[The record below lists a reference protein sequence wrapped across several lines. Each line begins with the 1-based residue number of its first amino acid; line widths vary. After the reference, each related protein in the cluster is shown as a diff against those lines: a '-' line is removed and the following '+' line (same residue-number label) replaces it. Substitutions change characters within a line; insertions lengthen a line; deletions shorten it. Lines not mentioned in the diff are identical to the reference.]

1 MNDRVGLADR
11 ARRDLARLVR
21 SQVDAG
27 TVGVR
32 ELPFTVV
39 FGVACV
45 SVMLADDLPR
55 PRAMLAAAVL
65 VVLAQAGA
73 SIGPGRHSP
82 KMQRLYPLVQI
93 AALVLFAYGS
103 GYDSGIFVGM
113 LFLPVLNLAL
123 QPGRAGVVLGTL
135 AVVVLIFLPTGA
147 ARMAD
152 KPLDRRIG
160 GLILALCVFL
170 VASGASAVTTRLR
183 AQTAAL
189 AESRSFLAGI
199 VAAATEQL
207 VAAVD
212 EDGRILLASPGART
226 LLRSSEVT
234 ATGASIVPYFSDA
247 EVREVAEERGR
258 GSSPAD
264 RLLTIL
270 GAAAQGHVEHREW
283 TLVRSDG
290 TTVPARVTVLPR
302 WDLEEPTRKGYVIVA
317 TDITEQRRAERLQD
331 EFIGLVSHE
340 LRTPLASIL
349 GYVDLMRLEDDL
361 SPEHTRQLDVIS
373 RNARRLLRLVEDLLL
388 SGQVAA
394 GTFALNAE
402 RVDVRDVAEQSVAT
416 LRPTSEVAGVTV
428 RVDAPTPVP
437 LMSDAE
443 RLDQVIDNLV
453 ANAIKFS
460 PRGSTVTVTVEPLD
474 APGSAARARIVVT
487 DTGIGM
493 SQEDLDRVT
502 TRFFRAESASSRRV
516 RGVGLGLSVTDAIV
530 RAHGGT
536 LTFDSELGKGTT
548 VTVDLPDLP
557 TPTP

>member
-11 ARRDLARLVR
+11 LRQEWARLVR

-27 TVGVR
+27 TVGTR

-39 FGVACV
+39 FAVACV
-45 SVMLADDLPR
+45 SVMLADEFQQ
-55 PRAMLAAAVL
+55 PRAMVAAAVL

-73 SIGPGRHSP
+73 AVGPGRHSP
-82 KMQRLYPLVQI
+82 RMQLVYPLVQI
-93 AALVLFAYGS
+93 VALVLFAYGT
-103 GYDSGIFVGM
+103 GYDEGIFVGM
-113 LFLPVLNLAL
+113 LYLPVLNLAL
-123 QPGRAGVVLGTL
+123 QPGRAGVVVGTL
-135 AVVVLIFLPTGA
+135 AVASLVLLPPGPDSTEQ
-147 ARMAD
+147 
-152 KPLDRRIG
+152 PLDRRIG

-189 AESRSFLAGI
+189 SESRSFLAGI
-199 VAAATEQL
+199 IAAATEQL
-207 VAAVD
+207 VAALD

-226 LLRSSEVT
+226 LLRSPEVI

-247 EVREVAEERGR
+247 EVREVAEERGL
-258 GSSPAD
+258 GSSPAG

-270 GAAAQGHVEHREW
+270 GAAAKGRAEHREW
-283 TLVRSDG
+283 TLVRPDG
-290 TTVPARVTVLPR
+290 STVPARVTILPR
-302 WDLEEPTRKGYVIVA
+302 SDLDEPTRKGYVIVA

-361 SPEHTRQLDVIS
+361 SPEHARQLDVIS

-394 GTFALNAE
+394 GTFALDAE
-402 RVDVRDVAEQSVAT
+402 RVDVRQVAEQSVAT
-416 LRPTSEVAGVTV
+416 LRPTSEAAGVTV
-428 RVDAPTPVP
+428 TVDAPVPVP
-437 LMSDAE
+437 LTSDAE
-443 RLDQVIDNLV
+443 RLDQVIENLV

-460 PRGSTVTVTVEPLD
+460 ARGSTVTVTVKPLHVR
-474 APGSAARARIVVT
+474 GSAARARIVVA
-487 DTGIGM
+487 DAGVGM
-493 SQEDLDRVT
+493 SPEDVDRVT
-502 TRFFRAESASSRRV
+502 TRFFRADSASSRRV

-557 TPTP
+557 TRTP